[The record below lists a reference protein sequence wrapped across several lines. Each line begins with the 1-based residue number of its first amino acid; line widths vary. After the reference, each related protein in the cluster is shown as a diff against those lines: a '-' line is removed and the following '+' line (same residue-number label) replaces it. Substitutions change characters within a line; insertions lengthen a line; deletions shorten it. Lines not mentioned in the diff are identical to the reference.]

1 MTLRALGTVDFHNE
15 STGALQLL
23 DRYDCSIDRV
33 LSADLNHGL
42 DPCACQGR
50 LLTHAQQFQVFCF
63 HIPTRPRGSYM
74 SRRNQRYKAQTNA
87 YNRWLLPFVR
97 FVHNLN
103 QPSLPSPDKC
113 FVARQQGLS
122 QSKRHYGVAAIVDGT
137 RMATL
142 LAESYFSVLGA
153 LGRGLSGSQ
162 SPHNLQG
169 STHVND

>member
-1 MTLRALGTVDFHNE
+1 MSLQELCNS
-15 STGALQLL
+15 STGTTVQKIGYCLQTSTMVWVHA
-23 DRYDCSIDRV
+23 RAKVI
-33 LSADLNHGL
+33 
-42 DPCACQGR
+42 

-63 HIPTRPRGSYM
+63 HIPTRPRGSYT

-87 YNRWLLPFVR
+87 YNRWLLAFVR

-153 LGRGLSGSQ
+153 LRRGLSGSQ
-162 SPHNLQG
+162 SPQNLQG